1 MVSAAWQPSILSTLK
16 PMARALFSAGH
27 IVGDSDGA
35 VVVGL
40 PNETHRS
47 RCEGHRGDVEAAIA
61 KHFGVGIKL
70 TLVVDTSSP
79 SEGGQGGS
87 STSRNKNN
95 NNTDPTDTGS
105 PRPAQP
111 QALPKDEDVDV
122 NDLIDAPPES
132 VISPIDQLSQ
142 AFPGSKLI
150 EEPR

>member
-1 MVSAAWQPSILSTLK
+1 
-16 PMARALFSAGH
+16 MARALFSAGH
-27 IVGDSDGA
+27 IVGDSNGTLL
-35 VVVGL
+35 VGL

-47 RCEGHRGDVEAAIA
+47 RCESHRGDVEAAIA

-79 SEGGQGGS
+79 SEGGQGS
-87 STSRNKNN
+87 SSSSRN

-105 PRPAQP
+105 PRPAEP
-111 QALPKDEDVDV
+111 RALPKDEEVDV

-132 VISPIDQLSQ
+132 VVSPIDQLTQ

-150 EEPR
+150 DEPR